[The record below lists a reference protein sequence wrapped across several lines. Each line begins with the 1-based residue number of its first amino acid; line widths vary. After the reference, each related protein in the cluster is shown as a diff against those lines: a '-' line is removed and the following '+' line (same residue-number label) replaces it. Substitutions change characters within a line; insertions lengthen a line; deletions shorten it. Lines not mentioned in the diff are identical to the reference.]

1 MSDPNASTLDEEAL
15 DWLVRVSFGTASPA
29 GFAAW
34 RARSP
39 AHEQAARAAEALWRD
54 IGHTAT
60 AAEFARHEVARHEV
74 ARHQA
79 ARSRLPHLPAGAMRR
94 GIDRRPGRRAV
105 MTGAVAASA
114 AALVASSGV
123 FGPLAGLTA
132 DHATRPGERRE
143 VVLPDGSRVM
153 LNTATALSVRF
164 SGAERRIVL
173 TAGEAFFAV
182 ARDPDRPFVV
192 AARGGETRAVG
203 TAFAVRTDGDEVQ
216 VTVSEGIVEVTAAAG
231 RPVRLIAG
239 QGAGYGGAG
248 RQPVPQRVNEAVA
261 TAWRRGKLIFNQRPL
276 VEVAA
281 EMSRYRPGRV
291 VVANQDLERLP
302 VTGVFELDDQE
313 SMLRAIEQALPVR
326 VLRLPLLTVLR

>member
-1 MSDPNASTLDEEAL
+1 MSDPPMSDPNASILDEEAL
-15 DWLVRVSFGTASPA
+15 DWLVRVSFGTAGPDE
-29 GFAAW
+29 FAAW

-39 AHEQAARAAEALWRD
+39 AHERAARSAEALWRD

-60 AAEFARHEVARHEV
+60 AAEFSRRE
-74 ARHQA
+74 A
-79 ARSRLPHLPAGAMRR
+79 ARGRLPHLPAGAMRR
-94 GIDRRPGRRAV
+94 GIDRRPGHLGRRAV
-105 MTGAVAASA
+105 MTGAMAASA

-123 FGPLAGLTA
+123 FGPLAGLAA

-143 VVLPDGSRVM
+143 VTLPDGSMAM

-164 SGAERRIVL
+164 TAAERRIVL

-182 ARDPDRPFVV
+182 AKDPDRPFVV

-203 TAFAVRTDGDEVQ
+203 TAFAVRTDGDEVR

-231 RPVRLIAG
+231 LPVRLIAG

-248 RQPVPQRVNEAVA
+248 SQPLPQQVNEAAA

-291 VVANQDLERLP
+291 VVANPDLERLP
-302 VTGVFELDDQE
+302 VTGVFELDDQDA
-313 SMLRAIEQALPVR
+313 MLRAIEQALPVR
-326 VLRLPLLTVLR
+326 VLHLPLLTVLR